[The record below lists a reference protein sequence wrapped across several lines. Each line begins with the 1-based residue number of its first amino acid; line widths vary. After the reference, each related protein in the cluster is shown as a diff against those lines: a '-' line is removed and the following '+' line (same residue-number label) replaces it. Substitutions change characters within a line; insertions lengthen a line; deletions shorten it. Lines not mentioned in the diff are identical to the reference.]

1 MRGSVFE
8 IHISIHGFDRC
19 EGVKAVKA
27 SEGIYFP
34 LFDYYILNYY
44 LFPLVNYIFMFI
56 KLVSLLCLHTL
67 HISWSVGVKVSS
79 HKCMR
84 GLSHHYG

>member
-34 LFDYYILNYY
+34 LFGYYILNYY
-44 LFPLVNYIFMFI
+44 LFPQQAALSYVKFGSAIYAYRPVTAMN
-56 KLVSLLCLHTL
+56 LLLAH
-67 HISWSVGVKVSS
+67 
-79 HKCMR
+79 R
-84 GLSHHYG
+84 